1 MNPGFID
8 HKQPKLTKEK
18 LSFKIPRPTQS
29 GMLINQ
35 LKLNIP

>member
-18 LSFKIPRPTQS
+18 LSFQDSKANSIKHANKPAKT
-29 GMLINQ
+29 
-35 LKLNIP
+35 